1 MTSEAF
7 FLHGC
12 QLTRHPPNGSLV
24 VRMRRFREMFGTS
37 PKCCHQ
43 VWELSRTTQ
52 PSNTT
57 PTHLLWALM
66 FFNSYSTESEYHAL
80 TGADEKTFRKWCW
93 TWVNMISELD
103 CINWDNRF
111 DNAHPEATLFVSLDG
126 TDFRIR
132 EPSEFDPCWYSH
144 KFHGPGLRYE
154 IGICIAT
161 GWIVW
166 AHGGVPCGS
175 WPDLRLARDAFCSFV
190 GPNEMTLADRGY
202 CDPRYFIY
210 PRPGRDDVRRQK
222 EVMAR
227 HETCNR
233 RLKQFRVLGGV
244 FRHQLYLHPICFHA
258 VVNLTQLMIELGE
271 ELYSVM

>member
-66 FFNSYSTESEYHAL
+66 SRREDIPKVVLDLGEH
-80 TGADEKTFRKWCW
+80 DFR
-93 TWVNMISELD
+93 
-103 CINWDNRF
+103 INWDNRF